1 MSFVDLSRCFVAIG
15 KDQEPALDAGVWGL
29 RYLGWLDWARLLEN
43 RRVVL
48 LAEASSG
55 KTEEF
60 GHQQRV
66 LSSQGKPAFFIRIE
80 ELADQGFEAALEP
93 SSARAFEEWRGGT
106 GEGFFFLDSVDEA
119 RLNRKSFETAL
130 KRFARELDRAGERA
144 RVFISCRVSDWR
156 ARDDRAL
163 IERILPAWEQ
173 PQEPAELGDP
183 LLDPIFKNQQATT
196 TRREKVEATP
206 NQLLVV
212 QILPLSS
219 DQCRSF
225 VAALGVTDPD
235 AFMNGIQNSGLDAF
249 TQRPGDIL
257 DLADYW
263 KTYGRFGSLSE
274 MIEHAINRKL
284 NEQDPHRPDNDV
296 LTPTKARQGVERIA
310 AALTLGKS
318 STMRAPGHDP
328 DPSLASGALDSS
340 LVLPEWSGRETAA
353 LLRRGIFAPSTY
365 GRIRFHHR
373 TTQEYLTAQWLDQL
387 LQSNCPR
394 DEIWNLIFAERYGVK
409 TLVPSLRPA
418 AAWLALRHSDFRDE
432 TIRREPLVLVR
443 HGDAGSLPLDA
454 KKRVLLSYA
463 TKDARAEISDDSLD
477 NRALWLFA
485 DQGLADAVREAW
497 AANTRSDFRMD
508 LLRLIREKAMVG
520 CLDLAREAVADQTL
534 GDYHRV
540 VALQAMA
547 NCHDAQGLSQAAAD
561 LTANSEA
568 TNARIASNF
577 AKILFPRYLSVDEL
591 FALIANDRKSG
602 ERGMDGFEYAISDL
616 YNACPDAETRSR
628 FIANLADLCLAPP
641 FVQTWQRI
649 SAQHSDLAKQ
659 LDPIAKAEVAALN
672 GQGAPAHAVRLLMA
686 TERAESHHASDDGPT
701 LFALVRANTELNR
714 ALFWA
719 DVDEQQRNEHNPV
732 QFWQIIIHGATFWR
746 IDPVDLDWLFD
757 DLANRPR
764 LEDKRIALSAI
775 AAIFR
780 GEGRL
785 NDELPRLRQIVAHDQ
800 TLSSDLVEHAEPPRA
815 GTLMAEEEAR
825 RAERQRERDQQEQEA
840 KESWVRFGQYL
851 RTHLGQLTDPKAL
864 ATWKDGAFRLWH
876 LSEWLAKRTGRFDE
890 NSFQQWRL
898 LEEGFGREVAEAFR
912 DGLRVLWRVM
922 KPERPR
928 HKKGGQTITKNTTLL
943 AFYAVSVEAA
953 EDPEWT
959 SRLSEAEAKLAAQ
972 HGTVSER
979 SFPDWIGD
987 LIATYPQ
994 AVLPILRKQ
1003 IERECKAP
1011 GPGRSDFL
1019 HHYSRGTALIQPALQ
1034 PILFKVISANE
1045 PVDPYKLDLAVQL
1058 VSRLDLSADQR
1069 NSLARAARRRLA
1081 RHEKAKRTEHAIRYL
1096 AVLLMIDPENAV
1108 DDVGKW
1114 LARPRGKNRRT
1125 RAEQTFSFLFDR
1137 HGPVVPGLLSALNV
1151 QGLEQLL
1158 RLAYTYIRPEDD
1170 AAHEGSYTP
1179 DLRDHAE
1186 SARNTILSALLDR
1199 SGEDAHRALKRL
1211 ALVPAVK
1218 IRRERFEQL
1227 ARGKAERDSEL
1238 PEWRPAE
1245 VAAFERTHSAPVK
1258 TGSDLLRV
1266 VVGVLRD
1273 IQLQMDKGDVTSR
1286 PLVQRAQTEDEAR
1299 NWLVEQ
1305 MNARARSRFLAHREA
1320 QIAGKAR
1327 PDIIIT
1333 SNAAPCEVAMEV
1345 KHGGKKWT
1353 TRQLENAVRVQL
1365 ADDYLN
1371 PATRRHGVFVITNHG
1386 PRRWRDPGTREVLT
1400 FEKLMRWLASVAN
1413 SINANSTG
1421 PVKVVAFGLDI
1432 AGPTERSESE
1442 RRSG

>member
-1 MSFVDLSRCFVAIG
+1 MPFVDLNRCFVPIG
-15 KDQEPALDAGVWGL
+15 KDQEPVLDAGLWGL
-29 RYLGWLDWARLLEN
+29 RFLGWLDWRRLLEH

-60 GHQQRV
+60 RNQQGV

-93 SSARAFEEWRGGT
+93 SSARAFEEWRGGS

-119 RLNRKSFETAL
+119 RLNHKSFESAL
-130 KRFARELDRAGERA
+130 KRFARDLDRAVERA

-173 PQEPAELGDP
+173 PQQPAEIGNP

-196 TRREKVEATP
+196 TRREKVEQKP
-206 NQLLVV
+206 NQLLAV
-212 QILPLSS
+212 QIVPLSN
-219 DQCRSF
+219 DQCRTF
-225 VAALGVTDPD
+225 VAALGVADQD

-274 MIEHAINRKL
+274 MIEHGISRKVD
-284 NEQDPHRPDNDV
+284 ERGPHRPDNDV

-318 STMRAPGHDP
+318 FTLRAPGHDP

-340 LVLPEWSGRETAA
+340 LVLPEWSGAENTA
-353 LLRRGIFAPSTY
+353 LLRCGIFAPSTY

-373 TTQEYLTAQWLDQL
+373 TTQEYLTAQWLDRL

-394 DEIWNLIFAERYGVK
+394 DEIWNLIFAERYGVE

-418 AAWLALRHSDFRDE
+418 AAWLALRHPDFRDE
-432 TIRREPLVLVR
+432 IIRREPLILVR

-454 KKRVLLSYA
+454 KRRLLLSYA
-463 TKDARAEISDDSLD
+463 TKDAHAEISDDSLD

-485 DQGLADAVREAW
+485 DPGLADTIREAW

-508 LLRLIREKAMVG
+508 LLRLIREKAIVG
-520 CLDLAREAVADQTL
+520 CLDLARAAVADQTL
-534 GDYHRV
+534 GDHHRI

-547 NCHDAQGLSQAAAD
+547 ECQDAQGLSQAATD
-561 LTANSEA
+561 LTANRKA

-591 FALIANDRKSG
+591 FAVIADHKQPG
-602 ERGMDGFEYAISDL
+602 KRGMDGFDYAISDL
-616 YNACPDAETRSR
+616 YKACPDTETRRR
-628 FIANLADLCLAPP
+628 FTANLAELCLAPP

-649 SAQHSDLAKQ
+649 SARHSDLAKQ
-659 LDPIAKAEVAALN
+659 RDPVAKAEVAALN
-672 GQGAPAHAVRLLMA
+672 GRGAPAHVVRLLMA
-686 TERAESHHASDDGPT
+686 TERADRSHVSEERST
-701 LFALVRANTELNR
+701 LFQLVRVNTDLNR

-719 DVDEQQRNEHNPV
+719 DVEEQRLHERSDNNNPV
-732 QFWQIIIHGATFWR
+732 RIWQVIIHGTTLWR
-746 IDPVDLDWLFD
+746 IGPTDLDWLFD
-757 DLANRPR
+757 DLAHRPR
-764 LEDKRIALSAI
+764 LDDKRIALSAI
-775 AAIFR
+775 ATVFR
-780 GEGRL
+780 DEKRL
-785 NDELPRLRQIVAHDQ
+785 NDELPRLRELVAHDQ
-800 TLSSDLVEHAEPPRA
+800 RLSGDLAEHAEPRRA
-815 GTLMAEEEAR
+815 DTLTAEEEAR
-825 RAERQRERDQQEQEA
+825 SAKRQNTRDQQEQEA
-840 KESWVRFGQYL
+840 KASWVRFGGYL
-851 RTHLGQLTDPKAL
+851 RTHLDQLREPKAL
-864 ATWKDGAFRLWH
+864 ATWKAGAFRLWH

-912 DGLRVLWRVM
+912 DGMRVLWRVM

-928 HKKGGQTITKNTTLL
+928 RKKGGQTITKNTTLL
-943 AFYAVSVEAA
+943 AFYGVGVEAA
-953 EDPEWT
+953 EDPDWT

-972 HGTVSER
+972 HGTMSER
-979 SFPDWIGD
+979 SFPDWID
-987 LIATYPQ
+987 SLIAAYPQ
-994 AVLPILRKQ
+994 AVLPIVRRG
-1003 IERECKAP
+1003 IERECNAP

-1019 HHYSRGTALIQPALQ
+1019 HHYARGAPLIQPALQ
-1034 PILFKVISANE
+1034 TILFEVISANE
-1045 PVDPYKLDLAVQL
+1045 PADPYKLDLVVQL
-1058 VSRLDLSADQR
+1058 IARLDLSADQKK
-1069 NSLARAARRRLA
+1069 SLARTSRRRLA
-1081 RHEKAKRTEHAIRYL
+1081 RHETAKRPEHAMRYL

-1108 DDVGKW
+1108 DDLAHW
-1114 LARPRGKNRRT
+1114 LARPRGKNRQS

-1137 HGPVVPGLLSALNV
+1137 HGPVAPGLLSALSV
-1151 QGLEQLL
+1151 RGLEELL
-1158 RLAYTYIRPEDD
+1158 RLAYTYIRPEHD

-1179 DLRDHAE
+1179 DSRDHAE
-1186 SARNTILSALLDR
+1186 NARNTVLGALLDR
-1199 SGEDAHRALKRL
+1199 PGEEAYRALKRL
-1211 ALVPAVK
+1211 ALVSAFK

-1227 ARGKAERDSEL
+1227 ARGKAERDSE
-1238 PEWRPAE
+1238 PAEWRPAE
-1245 VAAFERTHSAPVK
+1245 VAAFEQTHSAPVK

-1266 VVGVLRD
+1266 VMGVLRD

-1305 MNARARSRFLAHREA
+1305 MNARARKRFLAYREA
-1320 QIAGKAR
+1320 QVVDKTRPTLLWLQTLRIAK
-1327 PDIIIT
+1327 
-1333 SNAAPCEVAMEV
+1333 S
-1345 KHGGKKWT
+1345 
-1353 TRQLENAVRVQL
+1353 
-1365 ADDYLN
+1365 
-1371 PATRRHGVFVITNHG
+1371 
-1386 PRRWRDPGTREVLT
+1386 RW
-1400 FEKLMRWLASVAN
+1400 K
-1413 SINANSTG
+1413 
-1421 PVKVVAFGLDI
+1421 
-1432 AGPTERSESE
+1432 
-1442 RRSG
+1442 